1 MIFIPITNQII
12 TVPLAL
18 VFNNELWK
26 VWITSWISIWLATLI
41 LYWIGRLGGKKVLA
55 WILNDEEQTE
65 RCTKWLN
72 KGWIFYPICMLL
84 PLPDDVIT
92 TLAGT
97 AKMKFWFVAICAF
110 ITRGIDTACSVYGF
124 GYLAKFWWGWI
135 ILGIGIVILF
145 VLTFLL
151 WKIDQN
157 SKNKEKVSIEETA
170 NSDEQL

>member
-1 MIFIPITNQII
+1 
-12 TVPLAL
+12 
-18 VFNNELWK
+18 
-26 VWITSWISIWLATLI
+26 
-41 LYWIGRLGGKKVLA
+41 
-55 WILNDEEQTE
+55 
-65 RCTKWLN
+65 
-72 KGWIFYPICMLL
+72 MLL